1 MDTCLTCG
9 VSLVLTQMD
18 PNRKVATFKCPVC
31 GYVVLVRLTVDILD
45 HARAR
50 LSSTPGREALDD

>member
-31 GYVVLVRLTVDILD
+31 GYIVLVRLTVDILD
-45 HARAR
+45 HARAK
-50 LSSTPGREALDD
+50 LSSPSGRAEER